1 MALLS
6 IHHWSDWRAGL
17 REMRRVA
24 RRRIVL
30 LTFDVQATDFW
41 LTRDYFPALSE
52 LDRRIMPPLG
62 ELANEPGEFQ
72 VTPVPIPHDCT
83 DGFLGAF
90 WRRPHVYLDSL
101 ARSSMSSF
109 ASIDAEEGL
118 QRLASDLE
126 NGVWRE
132 RNAELLGLEAL
143 DVGYRLVWWDLY
155 P

>member
-1 MALLS
+1 
-6 IHHWSDWRAGL
+6 
-17 REMRRVA
+17 
-24 RRRIVL
+24 
-30 LTFDVQATDFW
+30 
-41 LTRDYFPALSE
+41 
-52 LDRRIMPPLG
+52 
-62 ELANEPGEFQ
+62 
-72 VTPVPIPHDCT
+72 VPIPHDCT